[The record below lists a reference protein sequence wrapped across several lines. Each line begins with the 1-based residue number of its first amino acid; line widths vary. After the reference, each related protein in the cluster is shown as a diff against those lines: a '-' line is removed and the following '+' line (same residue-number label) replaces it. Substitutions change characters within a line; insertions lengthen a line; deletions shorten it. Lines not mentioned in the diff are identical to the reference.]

1 MIRQIWIAECDLC
14 GETEKAKPK
23 SGRYNETDY
32 TLPDGWG
39 YGHNNDFTLCPECL
53 RRGSLMRGEN
63 IVESYGEE

>member
-14 GETEKAKPK
+14 GHTEKAKAK

-39 YGHNNDFTLCPECL
+39 YGHNKDFTLCPECL
-53 RRGSLMRGEN
+53 LLRGGDSG
-63 IVESYGEE
+63 VEGNSEE